1 MQLEICS
8 DIRSAFKRLV
18 RLEAETKNGYLLQL
32 SSLELTADELLTCT
46 KAINSLHKRLGS
58 NLDFK
63 DWCPTQWVQHRIMR
77 RQGWKAKTGRP
88 NK

>member
-46 KAINSLHKRLGS
+46 
-58 NLDFK
+58 
-63 DWCPTQWVQHRIMR
+63 
-77 RQGWKAKTGRP
+77 
-88 NK
+88 